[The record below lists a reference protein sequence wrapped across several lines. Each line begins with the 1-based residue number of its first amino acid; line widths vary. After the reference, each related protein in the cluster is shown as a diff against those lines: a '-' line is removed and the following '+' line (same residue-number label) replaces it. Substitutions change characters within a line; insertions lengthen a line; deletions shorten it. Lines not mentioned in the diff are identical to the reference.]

1 MNGITNSIKISTLLK
16 KGGAFLDLNNCIVDK
31 IIYHNPENLYTV
43 ARLKHGQESITA
55 VFNDR
60 CRTGEKLDLVGRWAG
75 HPKYGRQF
83 KAEYVKRSVEQT
95 LDGVSAV
102 LQDIKGIGPARAKA
116 IISKFGAKALEIAQ
130 ENPEAFKEI
139 LPEKIVENIKEE
151 FKEGESLNKLKRLLL
166 PLGLTNTMIRKI
178 YKQYGE
184 ESVKILQKNPYKLA
198 SDIKG
203 IGYKKADEIAFKL
216 GIDPKDDLRV
226 TACIEYVLKKQA
238 SLGHVYLTRNELLP
252 LVLEETRQT
261 LATPQILRCIKNNN
275 NLIKNGDRIYLK
287 YLYQFEKK
295 IAEKLYKLQ
304 QITKIDSMNIE
315 RVLEEIEKRDC
326 ITYTQQQKE
335 AIKKA
340 FKHGVSII
348 TGGPGTGKTTIIKA
362 IIEIAQKKGLKIEL
376 AAPTGKAAKRMEEV
390 TGHPAK
396 TIHRLLEYRPR
407 EDGDE
412 YVMEFERNEE
422 NPIDAELI
430 IIDEVSMIDTILMYY
445 LIKAINGTVVFIG
458 DQDQLPSIGPGNVL
472 SDMIDTLLT
481 TKLNVIFRQKE
492 MSAIITNSSRINKG
506 LYPCF
511 NNKDFRFYEYESPQ
525 QILELY
531 VKELQTGDEVQI
543 LTPVKKSETGT
554 VNLNKIIQAA
564 INPARIDKPQ
574 IIYKDKVFRVGDRV
588 MQQVND
594 YDKECFNGDTG
605 IIKNI
610 FKDQEENVHAVVD
623 YQGREVI
630 YTDEEIDDLML
641 AYAITIHKAQG
652 AQFDTVIIPLTTSHY
667 IMLKRNLIYTAVTRA
682 VKKVI
687 IVGQKK
693 AIMIAAKTIDST
705 KRNTSLWEHLQRLLA
720 EPDAAKP

>member
-43 ARLKHGQESITA
+43 ARLRHGQESVVA

-60 CRTGEKLDLVGRWAG
+60 CNTGEKLNITGNWIN
-75 HPKYGRQF
+75 HQKYGKQF
-83 KAEYVKRSVEQT
+83 KVEHIERSTELT
-95 LDGVSAV
+95 PEEVSTV
-102 LQDIKGIGPARAKA
+102 LQNIKGIGPARAEA
-116 IISKFGAKALEIAQ
+116 IISQFGTKALEMAQ

-139 LPEKIVENIKEE
+139 LPEKIIENIKEE
-151 FKEGESLNKLKRLLL
+151 FREGEFLNKLKRLLL
-166 PLGLTNTMIRKI
+166 PLGLTNIMIRKI

-184 ESVKILQKNPYKLA
+184 ESMKVLQKNPYKLA
-198 SDIKG
+198 DDIKG
-203 IGYKKADEIAFKL
+203 IGYKKADEIALKL
-216 GIDPKDDLRV
+216 GINPKDNLRV

-238 SLGHVYLTRNELLP
+238 SLGHVYLTREELLP
-252 LVLEETRQT
+252 LVLEETKQT
-261 LATPQILRCIKNNN
+261 LATPQILQCIKDNT
-275 NLIKNGDRIYLK
+275 NLIKDGERIYLK
-287 YLYQFEKK
+287 YLYRFEKK

-304 QITKIDSMNIE
+304 QITKIDNMNIE

-396 TIHRLLEYRPR
+396 TIHRLLEYKPI
-407 EDGDE
+407 EDRDE
-412 YVMEFERNEE
+412 CTMEFERNEE
-422 NPIDAELI
+422 NPIDADLI
-430 IIDEVSMIDTILMYY
+430 IIDEVSMIDTVLMYY
-445 LIKAINGTVVFIG
+445 LIKAISGTVVFIG
-458 DQDQLPSIGPGNVL
+458 DQDQLPSIGAGNVL
-472 SDMIDTLLT
+472 YDMIETLPT
-481 TKLNVIFRQKE
+481 TKLDVIFRQKE

-531 VKELQTGDEVQI
+531 IKELQTGDEVQI

-574 IIYKDKVFRVGDRV
+574 ITYKDKVFRVGDRV

-687 IVGQKK
+687 IIGQKK

-705 KRNTSLWEHLQRLLA
+705 KRNTSLGEQLQSLLA
-720 EPDAAKP
+720 EQVAAKS